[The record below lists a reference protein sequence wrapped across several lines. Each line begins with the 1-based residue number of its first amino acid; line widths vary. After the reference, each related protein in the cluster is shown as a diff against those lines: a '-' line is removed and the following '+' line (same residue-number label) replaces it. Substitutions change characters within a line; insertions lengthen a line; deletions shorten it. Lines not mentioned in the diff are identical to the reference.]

1 MCLLL
6 RVDAGPA
13 LSLADTANMSLL
25 DDTEPPFTP
34 VAADRSNSHEDGIAV
49 SGRAPDTDVEKK
61 TSPETAPG
69 KSTAKPST
77 PATTSH
83 IPRRREK
90 PINSPAAPPSS
101 YTPVQRGARRGS
113 DPSSTPNQTV
123 RFRPSIIL
131 RLLLIHATA
140 NDETRG
146 SVLFCIV
153 KPFLRKR
160 KQRHRS
166 SETTTNIYLLTTK
179 HEPFT
184 SYRFFSPH
192 RAEKLNFHDPPLG
205 SIPRFSAH
213 GPRITR
219 PSGAR

>member
-1 MCLLL
+1 MKMALRYQDVHPIQMSKRRHRQRPLLE
-6 RVDAGPA
+6 
-13 LSLADTANMSLL
+13 S
-25 DDTEPPFTP
+25 
-34 VAADRSNSHEDGIAV
+34 
-49 SGRAPDTDVEKK
+49 
-61 TSPETAPG
+61 
-69 KSTAKPST
+69 
-77 PATTSH
+77 
-83 IPRRREK
+83 RRRNHR
-90 PINSPAAPPSS
+90 PLQRRVIFHVDVRNPSIRPRLRRVATPPSS
-101 YTPVQRGARRGS
+101 EEHDAVVIPPQRQIKPYVS
-113 DPSSTPNQTV
+113 VLPSS
-123 RFRPSIIL
+123 L
-131 RLLLIHATA
+131 GLLLIHATA

-179 HEPFT
+179 HESFT
-184 SYRFFSPH
+184 SYGLFSPH
-192 RAEKLNFHDPPLG
+192 RAEKLNIHDPPLR